1 MSLALFSALHFFLGG
16 RGGGGALMI
25 KSLFYIQRYVWD
37 KGVEIRLLIVKYFL
51 LRTMEQC

>member
-1 MSLALFSALHFFLGG
+1 MSLALFSALHFFWKGG
-16 RGGGGALMI
+16 EGGALMI